1 MAFLHDH
8 INHFLHLS
16 SFPPKIKWNSRNL
29 SYKTSNQQESDMS
42 NSKYKVVIQ
51 QGQPYQNQLQLRN
64 PKNKSQSGQP
74 PYQAFGR
81 SSKILDRET
90 PMSRGRPSC
99 IRLSSPLTG
108 EAKRELLAALSYS
121 TSKQIPQPTMAR
133 PTRVNKK
140 FRSFN
145 RHSKHPLHAIVH
157 NSSNPFNQTPNG
169 PLLFHPIA
177 NIFYTN
183 PSHLP
188 QRSIA

>member
-1 MAFLHDH
+1 
-8 INHFLHLS
+8 
-16 SFPPKIKWNSRNL
+16 
-29 SYKTSNQQESDMS
+29 MS

-51 QGQPYQNQLQLRN
+51 QVQPYQNQLQLRN
-64 PKNKSQSGQP
+64 PKNKSQSCQP

-81 SSKILDRET
+81 SSKILADRET

-145 RHSKHPLHAIVH
+145 THSKHPLHAIVH

-183 PSHLP
+183 PPHLP
-188 QRSIA
+188 QISIT